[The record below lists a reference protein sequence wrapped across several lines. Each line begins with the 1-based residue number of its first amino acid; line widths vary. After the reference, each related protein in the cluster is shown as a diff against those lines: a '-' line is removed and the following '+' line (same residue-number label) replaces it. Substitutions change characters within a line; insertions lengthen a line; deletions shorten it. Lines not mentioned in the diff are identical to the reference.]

1 MTSTLSI
8 DAPERGVAQAGLH
21 VGIIMDGNGR
31 WAEARR
37 LPRTA
42 GHRVGAEAVNRV
54 VEAARRA
61 GIGTLSLY
69 AFSEE
74 NWQRPQAE
82 VRALMRLLE
91 RFLTRESAR
100 CCEHGVRINVIGRRD
115 RFRAR
120 LLRAIERAERE
131 TRFAQGMLLR
141 IAVDHSGRAALERA
155 AALLA
160 RERTKSLREA
170 WDRSLH
176 ALSAPDL
183 DLVIRTSGEQRL
195 SDFLLLECAYAELYF
210 TDQLWPDFGED
221 DLAAA
226 LVSYRGRERRF
237 GRVSCAQMG
246 GRS

>member
-1 MTSTLSI
+1 MKSSLILHNS
-8 DAPERGVAQAGLH
+8 DKVVHKAGLH

-31 WAEARR
+31 WARARR

-74 NWQRPQAE
+74 NWLRPKTE

-91 RFLTRESAR
+91 RFLGRESAR

-115 RFRAR
+115 RFRPR
-120 LLRAIERAERE
+120 LLRAIESAERE
-131 TRFAQGMLLR
+131 TGSAQGMLLR
-141 IAVDHSGRAALERA
+141 IAVDHSGRSALERA
-155 AALLA
+155 AVLLA
-160 RERTKSLREA
+160 REQAKSLREA
-170 WDRSLH
+170 WDLSLH

-210 TDQLWPDFGED
+210 TDQLWPDFGEE

-226 LVSYRGRERRF
+226 LVAYHERERRF
-237 GRVSCAQMG
+237 GRVSSAPVG
-246 GRS
+246 PS